1 MGEKNSLPANKVVV
15 GFKKLCWTKVPPF
28 KTVSV
33 LVMVTDRFVVDPP
46 PFWKMAFVF
55 TVKLLTVVLM
65 LHVKPTPL
73 QTITSSVAAGKL
85 AGTIKLP
92 QATVV
97 QVVNEFQFPV
107 TTA

>member
-1 MGEKNSLPANKVVV
+1 
-15 GFKKLCWTKVPPF
+15 
-28 KTVSV
+28 
-33 LVMVTDRFVVDPP
+33 
-46 PFWKMAFVF
+46 
-55 TVKLLTVVLM
+55 M